1 MEPLCETNE
10 IMQKY
15 NTVDTEN
22 NYNFW
27 KEEKFGT
34 GRDDKQ
40 VINFLWPKLNYM
52 KFSNTSPLSLV
63 STFCWK
69 FLQRDA
75 AHNQFSSIF
84 KLSIFRW
91 DLTRALDSWRTM
103 IQKSIGFNSGDDA
116 GHSSGVN
123 EVWWI
128 SFKPLLRHLCLLG
141 RHRILRKYPI
151 VPLKWTEAR
160 GLSTF
165 SRTSLTYV

>member
-1 MEPLCETNE
+1 MQFHVKFMSRSYSFRSHSVNSSTCVLIINAKIPPIHIFILFLAMEPLCDTNE
-10 IMQKY
+10 IVQKY

-34 GRDDKQ
+34 GGDDKQ
-40 VINFLWPKLNYM
+40 VINFLWPRLNYM

-69 FLQRDA
+69 FLQRDV

-91 DLTRALDSWRTM
+91 DLTRALDSWTDHDT
-103 IQKSIGFNSGDDA
+103 K
-116 GHSSGVN
+116 V
-123 EVWWI
+123 
-128 SFKPLLRHLCLLG
+128 
-141 RHRILRKYPI
+141 HRIQFRWWRYCGIL
-151 VPLKWTEAR
+151 
-160 GLSTF
+160 F
-165 SRTSLTYV
+165 N